1 MRVIF
6 LCLVILN
13 APAYARFDNI
23 DDLQYP
29 WNQVAEDNKHSVIK
43 FSSDSSR
50 CTGTV
55 ISSHGHVLTAAHCF
69 QDCLK
74 RKNLYK
80 LRNISTDGQKS
91 KYWVAELTHERPV
104 HCFIRYKSLANDL
117 DEFVYESV
125 ELQAISAGRV
135 LLNYSDDEIDDL
147 VDFEKATGKLSELR
161 DENIGRIYG
170 DYLVFSTVG
179 APRSCV
185 KTASTAAPAHT
196 SLMSLSY
203 PDITIS
209 RRVGVN
215 TNGRDLYAS
224 IGQKSMNGVL
234 DSDSAYIE
242 KIAAQHG
249 SDDVNRIYNTRAI
262 IWSDI
267 DSRAGSSGAPVFNH
281 SSELS
286 AVVIYNAC
294 PAFHSMHEG
303 CRYSTASISVQSVQ
317 SSILQ
322 RYGPKLARD
331 VFACSENL

>member
-1 MRVIF
+1 
-6 LCLVILN
+6 
-13 APAYARFDNI
+13 
-23 DDLQYP
+23 
-29 WNQVAEDNKHSVIK
+29 
-43 FSSDSSR
+43 
-50 CTGTV
+50 
-55 ISSHGHVLTAAHCF
+55 
-69 QDCLK
+69 
-74 RKNLYK
+74 
-80 LRNISTDGQKS
+80 
-91 KYWVAELTHERPV
+91 
-104 HCFIRYKSLANDL
+104 
-117 DEFVYESV
+117 
-125 ELQAISAGRV
+125 
-135 LLNYSDDEIDDL
+135 
-147 VDFEKATGKLSELR
+147 
-161 DENIGRIYG
+161 
-170 DYLVFSTVG
+170 
-179 APRSCV
+179 
-185 KTASTAAPAHT
+185 
-196 SLMSLSY
+196 
-203 PDITIS
+203 
-209 RRVGVN
+209 
-215 TNGRDLYAS
+215 
-224 IGQKSMNGVL
+224 MNGVL